1 MGWGS
6 FRTSALFSPRSVNM
20 SQETEKLNKSVEL
33 DEIKSKKAPKKW
45 ASVILLLIIGI
56 SLIAVVVFAV
66 ITFQTEK
73 EYKAGNDYYESI
85 RSDQLALAHIQYIA
99 ASSDNTLQEQ
109 PESEELAVTRKSQMD
124 FSYLRTV
131 NEDLVAWITAE
142 GLPID
147 LPVVQGEDNDY
158 YLTHRFDRELNRL
171 GTLFVDMHNSPDFS
185 DKNTVIYGHNMND
198 GSMFASL
205 VNYKSQD
212 FYNNFPTIDLF
223 TLQGDYT
230 IEIFAGQL
238 ADANNPFIQFDFKD
252 DMDFMTYV
260 TYLKVISTFESP
272 VEVSTEDQIITLST
286 CTEDFNNARYVIY
299 GRLVPKN

>member
-1 MGWGS
+1 M
-6 FRTSALFSPRSVNM
+6 N
-20 SQETEKLNKSVEL
+20 QETEKNNKSVES
-33 DEIKSKKAPKKW
+33 DETKSKKAPKKW
-45 ASVILLLIIGI
+45 HSFILPVVIGL
-56 SLIAVVVFAV
+56 SLIAVAIFAV
-66 ITFQTEK
+66 MTFQAER

-85 RSDQLALAHIQYIA
+85 RSDQLALAHVQFNSEIA
-99 ASSDNTLQEQ
+99 DSTPQEQ
-109 PESEELAVTRKSQMD
+109 PDAEEQDAEEQAPVRKSKMD
-124 FSYLRTV
+124 YSYLRTV

-158 YLTHRFDRELNRL
+158 YLTHRFDRQPNRL
-171 GTLFVDMHNSPDFS
+171 GTLFVDMHNKPDFT

-205 VNYKSQD
+205 VNYKSQE
-212 FYNNFPTIDLF
+212 FYNDFPTMDIF
-223 TLQGDYT
+223 TPQGDYT

-238 ADANNPFIQFDFKD
+238 ADGNDPFIQFDFKD
-252 DMDFMTYV
+252 DMDFMTYI

-286 CTEDFNNARYVIY
+286 CTEDFNNARYVLY

>member
-1 MGWGS
+1 
-6 FRTSALFSPRSVNM
+6 M
-20 SQETEKLNKSVEL
+20 SQETEKTNEPVDI
-33 DEIKSKKAPKKW
+33 DEAKSKKTPKKW
-45 ASVILLLIIGI
+45 HSFILPVVIGL
-56 SLIAVVVFAV
+56 SLIAVVIFAIMTSQV
-66 ITFQTEK
+66 EK

-85 RSDQLALAHIQYIA
+85 RSDQLALAHVQFNAEIDA
-99 ASSDNTLQEQ
+99 PTPQEE
-109 PESEELAVTRKSQMD
+109 PDVEETVAIRKSKMD

-131 NEDLVAWITAE
+131 NEDVVAWITAE

-158 YLTHRFDRELNRL
+158 YLTHRFDREPNRL
-171 GTLFVDMHNSPDFS
+171 GTLFVDMHNKPDFS

-212 FYNNFPTIDLF
+212 FYNDFPTIDIF
-223 TLQGDYT
+223 TPHGDFT

-238 ADANNPFIQFDFKD
+238 ADGNDPFIQFDFKD

-260 TYLKVISTFESP
+260 TYLKVISTFDSP
-272 VEVSTEDQIITLST
+272 VEVSAEDQIITLST
-286 CTEDFNNARYVIY
+286 CTEEFDNARYVLY
-299 GRLVPKN
+299 GRLMPKK

>member
-6 FRTSALFSPRSVNM
+6 FGTSAQFSPRSVNM
-20 SQETEKLNKSVEL
+20 NQETKKNNNSVES
-33 DEIKSKKAPKKW
+33 DGAKSKKAPKKW
-45 ASVILLLIIGI
+45 ASIILPIVIGL
-56 SLIAVVVFAV
+56 SLVAVVIFAV
-66 ITFQTEK
+66 MTFRVEK
-73 EYKAGNDYYESI
+73 EYKAGNDYYESV
-85 RSDQLALAHIQYIA
+85 RNDQLALAHVQYNSRIDA
-99 ASSDNTLQEQ
+99 NTPQEQ
-109 PESEELAVTRKSQMD
+109 PESSELAQGRKSKMD

-131 NEDLVAWITAE
+131 NEDVVAWITAE
-142 GLPID
+142 GLPLD
-147 LPVVQGEDNDY
+147 LPVVQGEDNDF
-158 YLTHRFDRELNRL
+158 YLTHRFDREPNRL
-171 GTLFVDMHNSPDFS
+171 GTLFVDMHNKPDFS

-212 FYNNFPTIDLF
+212 FYNDFPTLDLF
-223 TLQGDYT
+223 TPQGDYT

-238 ADANNPFIQFDFKD
+238 ADGNDPFIQFDFKD
-252 DMDFMTYV
+252 DMDFMTYI

-286 CTEDFNNARYVIY
+286 CTEEFDNARYVLY

>member
-1 MGWGS
+1 M
-6 FRTSALFSPRSVNM
+6 N
-20 SQETEKLNKSVEL
+20 QETEKNNKSVES
-33 DEIKSKKAPKKW
+33 DETKSKKAPKKW
-45 ASVILLLIIGI
+45 HSFILPVVIGL
-56 SLIAVVVFAV
+56 SLIAVAIFAV
-66 ITFQTEK
+66 MTFQAER

-85 RSDQLALAHIQYIA
+85 CSDQLALAHVQFNSEIA
-99 ASSDNTLQEQ
+99 DSTPQEQ
-109 PESEELAVTRKSQMD
+109 PDAEEQDAEEQAPVRKSKMD
-124 FSYLRTV
+124 YSYLRTV

-158 YLTHRFDRELNRL
+158 YLTHRFDRQPNRL
-171 GTLFVDMHNSPDFS
+171 GTLFVDMHNKPDFT

-205 VNYKSQD
+205 VNYKSQE
-212 FYNNFPTIDLF
+212 FYNDFPTMDIF
-223 TLQGDYT
+223 TPQGDYT

-238 ADANNPFIQFDFKD
+238 ADGNDPFIQFDFKD
-252 DMDFMTYV
+252 DMDFMTYI

-286 CTEDFNNARYVIY
+286 CTEDFNNARYVLY

>member
-1 MGWGS
+1 M
-6 FRTSALFSPRSVNM
+6 N
-20 SQETEKLNKSVEL
+20 QETEKNNKSVES
-33 DEIKSKKAPKKW
+33 DETKSKKAPKKW
-45 ASVILLLIIGI
+45 HSFILPVVIGL
-56 SLIAVVVFAV
+56 SLIAVAIFAV
-66 ITFQTEK
+66 MTFQAER

-85 RSDQLALAHIQYIA
+85 RSDQLALAHVQFNSEIA
-99 ASSDNTLQEQ
+99 DSTPQEQ
-109 PESEELAVTRKSQMD
+109 PDAEEQDAEEQAPVRKSKMD
-124 FSYLRTV
+124 YSYLRTV

-158 YLTHRFDRELNRL
+158 YLTHRFDRQLNRL
-171 GTLFVDMHNSPDFS
+171 GTLFVDMHNKPDFT

-205 VNYKSQD
+205 VNYKSQEFFND
-212 FYNNFPTIDLF
+212 FPTMDIF
-223 TLQGDYT
+223 TPQGDYT

-238 ADANNPFIQFDFKD
+238 ADGNDPFIQFDFKD
-252 DMDFMTYV
+252 DMDFMTYI

-286 CTEDFNNARYVIY
+286 CTEDFNNARYVLY